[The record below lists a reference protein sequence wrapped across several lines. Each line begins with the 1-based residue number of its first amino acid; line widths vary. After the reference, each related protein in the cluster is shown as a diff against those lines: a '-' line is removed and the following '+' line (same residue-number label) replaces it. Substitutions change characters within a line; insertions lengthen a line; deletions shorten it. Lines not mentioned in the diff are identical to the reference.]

1 MDGAQWQST
10 TLLTHAMNAPPS
22 PAITYQQHHR
32 MAFTDLVNA
41 VVASFITPLIAA
53 IFRGV
58 SFEVMSD

>member
-1 MDGAQWQST
+1 
-10 TLLTHAMNAPPS
+10 
-22 PAITYQQHHR
+22 